1 MSSTLGTPAARAA
14 PPPEEACA
22 TAFFEGE
29 EVEDKTAEEAEAEVC
44 GEEVGDTPPVSDRT
58 KPAHVVVYTV
68 V

>member
-1 MSSTLGTPAARAA
+1 MNSTLGTPAARAA

-29 EVEDKTAEEAEAEVC
+29 VEDKTAEEAEAEVC
-44 GEEVGDTPPVSDRT
+44 EEEGGDTPPVSDRT